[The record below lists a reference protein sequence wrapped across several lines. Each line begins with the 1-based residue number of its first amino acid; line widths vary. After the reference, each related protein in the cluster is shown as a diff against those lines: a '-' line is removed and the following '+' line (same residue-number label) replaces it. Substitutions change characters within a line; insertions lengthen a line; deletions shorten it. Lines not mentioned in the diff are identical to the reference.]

1 MESSWSLETMMNSRK
16 SISILLFFLP
26 LLLLAD
32 KPHLLLL
39 KTYKDQNISGWVMS
53 EKLDGIRAYWDGKHL
68 ISRGGNIIHTPK
80 WFTKNYPPFEID
92 GELWTKRKD
101 FENISS
107 IVRDKVPSDKWRE
120 ITHNIFEVP
129 HAKGG
134 LFKRLSK
141 VKPYEGKVIKIIPQ
155 VKIKDKAHLEKFL
168 KGIEAK
174 GGEGVVVRDPTAL
187 YIDKRTN
194 KALKVKNFK
203 DDECMVMAHN
213 IGHGKYANIMGS
225 ITCKMESN
233 ITFKI
238 GSGFSDKER
247 KYPPA
252 IGSLITFKYKEF
264 TKYGKPRFPVFLRVR
279 NGQ

>member
-1 MESSWSLETMMNSRK
+1 MMNSK
-16 SISILLFFLP
+16 KYASILLFLLP
-26 LLLLAD
+26 FLLLAD

-39 KTYKDQNISGWVMS
+39 KTYKNQNINGWVMS
-53 EKLDGIRAYWDGKHL
+53 EKL
-68 ISRGGNIIHTPK
+68 
-80 WFTKNYPPFEID
+80 D

-120 ITHNIFEVP
+120 ITHNTFEVP

-141 VKPYEGKVIKIIPQ
+141 VKPSDGKVIKIIPQ

-168 KGIEAK
+168 KEIEAK
-174 GGEGVVVRDPTAL
+174 GGEGVVVRDPKAS

-213 IGHGKYANIMGS
+213 IGHG
-225 ITCKMESN
+225 
-233 ITFKI
+233 
-238 GSGFSDKER
+238 FSYKQI
-247 KYPPA
+247 KYPPV
-252 IGSLITFKYKEF
+252 IGSLITFKYKEI
-264 TKYGKPRFPVFLRVR
+264 TKYGKPMFPVFLRIR
-279 NGQ
+279 NKMMER